1 MPAAALTETELQKQ
15 FFILGIIMFP
25 PNKAERRKEMHY
37 LKIKLTNLENKA
49 RAAKAERR
57 KAENKGDTVGA
68 AYQLGLET
76 AYETEA
82 LELKRYINEMPFDL

>member
-1 MPAAALTETELQKQ
+1 
-15 FFILGIIMFP
+15 MFP
-25 PNKAERRKEMHY
+25 PNKAERRNEMHY
-37 LKIKLTNLENKA
+37 LKIKLTNLENKV
-49 RAAKAERR
+49 RTAKAERR

-82 LELKRYINEMPFDL
+82 QELKRYINEIPFEL

>member
-1 MPAAALTETELQKQ
+1 MPSAALTETELQKQ
-15 FFILGIIMFP
+15 FFILGTMMFP
-25 PNKAERRKEMHY
+25 PNKAERRNDMHY

-49 RAAKAERR
+49 KAAKTERK
-57 KAENKGDTVGA
+57 KAENKGDAVGA

-82 LELKRYINEMPFDL
+82 QDLKRYINEIPFDL